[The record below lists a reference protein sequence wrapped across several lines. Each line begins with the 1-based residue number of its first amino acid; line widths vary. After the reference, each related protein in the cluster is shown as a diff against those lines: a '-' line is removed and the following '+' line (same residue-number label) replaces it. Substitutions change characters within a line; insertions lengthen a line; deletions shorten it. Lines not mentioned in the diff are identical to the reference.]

1 MKIKRFF
8 AKDMRTA
15 LSQVKE
21 ELGADAVIMSN
32 KKVTGGVEIVAAVDT
47 DVDDTPPASTSTRH
61 MLAERLGQAKRKL
74 VDDKVQ
80 LQQPA
85 NVSRFANV
93 LQNYTGSDAAEM
105 EPEAD
110 SLSALL
116 QRQSKHSH
124 SPSHATAQ
132 QDLHQG
138 LQRESHRDAH
148 RDLNRDRHQEG
159 RRDQRGDRHGDHRY
173 QEQDALNAGFRQGGY
188 DREPVGRPASQV
200 ARSAGQS
207 RTAPSRAAASPSAQ
221 GYGRQAHALD
231 IGDYRRPEV
240 RQPDS
245 VGGQR
250 RHTPQGTSASSE
262 YARGGNRL
270 DPSRYDPKAQPH
282 SEGEMDAM
290 RNELASIRRLLEH
303 QVSGLMWQEVERREP
318 MRAMMIKRLEK
329 MGLSPELADQLACY
343 IPEDVPPN
351 EAWPALLDLL
361 TDQISTTDDCIL
373 NTGGVVALLGPT
385 GVGKTTTI
393 AKLAARAAMD
403 FGPDQIAM
411 VTTDTFRIG
420 AHEQLATYG
429 RIMGCPVRVAKDAE
443 ELADILHQL
452 RHRRLI
458 LLDTAG
464 MGQRDI
470 RLSEQLDTLMQN
482 SGSQIR
488 SFLVLPATAQRR
500 VLHETIEHFRRI
512 PLSGCV
518 LTKLD
523 ESLSLGEVVCVAIQH
538 ALPIAYLAD
547 GQRVPEDIK
556 VATGNYLVARAN
568 ELLEQELSQQPHY
581 WTSDSSD
588 NQSADFY
595 D

>member
-8 AKDMRTA
+8 AKDMRAA

-32 KKVTGGVEIVAAVDT
+32 KKVNGGVEIVAAVDAEA
-47 DVDDTPPASTSTRH
+47 PSLSSPASSSNRQG
-61 MLAERLGQAKRKL
+61 LAESLGQAKRKL
-74 VDDKVQ
+74 ADDKVQ
-80 LQQPA
+80 LQQ
-85 NVSRFANV
+85 SGGRFANV
-93 LQNYTGSDAAEM
+93 LNRFARNDSADAGTEAES
-105 EPEAD
+105 EAD

-116 QRQSKHSH
+116 KRQS
-124 SPSHATAQ
+124 Q
-132 QDLHQG
+132 
-138 LQRESHRDAH
+138 HRDQPA
-148 RDLNRDRHQEG
+148 RHQEMSRLADHHG
-159 RRDQRGDRHGDHRY
+159 QERGNERQSRGYEPRDSRYDDHEGWAGKPQQPSRQGYNSPRSQRGSHGTD
-173 QEQDALNAGFRQGGY
+173 
-188 DREPVGRPASQV
+188 S
-200 ARSAGQS
+200 
-207 RTAPSRAAASPSAQ
+207 
-221 GYGRQAHALD
+221 
-231 IGDYRRPEV
+231 GDYRYSSAQPEMNS
-240 RQPDS
+240 RYDEY
-245 VGGQR
+245 
-250 RHTPQGTSASSE
+250 SASAAAETS
-262 YARGGNRL
+262 RGSQFGGNRL
-270 DPSRYDPKAQPH
+270 DPSRYDANSASQNFDEIA
-282 SEGEMDAM
+282 SM
-290 RNELASIRRLLEH
+290 RHELVSLRRLLEH

-343 IPEDVPPN
+343 IPEDVPAN

-361 TDQISTTDDCIL
+361 ADQLVISDDSIL
-373 NTGGVVALLGPT
+373 KLGGVVALLGPT

-393 AKLAARAAMD
+393 AKLAARAAME
-403 FGPDQIAM
+403 FGPEQIAL

-470 RLSEQLDTLMQN
+470 RLSVQLDTLMQN
-482 SGSQIR
+482 SGSKIR

-500 VLHETIEHFRRI
+500 VLQETIEHFRRI

-523 ESLSLGEVVCVAIQH
+523 ESLSLGEVICAAIQH
-538 ALPIAYLAD
+538 ALPVAYLAD

-568 ELLEQELSQQPHY
+568 ELLEQELSEQSHF
-581 WTSDSSD
+581 WASDSSD
-588 NQSADFY
+588 DQAADFY